1 MAKIIPIHKKAGQ
14 LFQDSTENL
23 IDLLNSLPVGVSYF
37 DKEQRYQFNNKKYE
51 EWIGISL
58 NEIQGKYIRDVLG
71 EKTYESIRGHI
82 EKALSGEETIY
93 DAELIKKDGTTRF
106 FQVNLIP
113 HVDNSGNVEG
123 CYAHVRDIS
132 ESVQINDERKE
143 AKLFEELVSRLSA
156 NFIKLPA
163 NRIDQAINDALEE
176 VGTFLHLDRSS
187 LGNLTPDGREMVVT
201 HVWNRGTVPGV
212 LKSYNIER
220 HPWLLSPFLTGKDLV
235 WSITEGLPKG
245 SKEDVRLL
253 EESGMQS
260 FAGIPVKIEGKL
272 KACLGFS
279 KTSES
284 VPFTH
289 GIIERFHYLATVF
302 GNVLARQNAVIK
314 VEEIVERLQTF
325 MQNSPVFMYLKDSSG
340 KHLFA
345 NQSLL
350 KYFNVSLDE
359 FIGTTAYDYLPD
371 EVARNVEE
379 QDRKVIEKGCSLE
392 MDDYHVKFE
401 AKVLHV
407 KEIKFPIKLFEGES
421 GVGGIVMDITSLKQK
436 EEDLQKAY
444 DEIKVLKERL
454 EVENIYLRDQIFV
467 QSTHQDIIGKSDAM
481 QYVLYKI
488 KQVAPS
494 DTTVLILGETGTGKE
509 LVAEAIHTESSRRN
523 RHLVKVNCAA
533 LPANLIESELFGREK
548 GAFTGSMAK
557 QIGRF
562 ELADKRTLFLDEIGE
577 LPLELQAKLLR
588 VIQSGEFERLG
599 SPHTI
604 RVDVRIIAS
613 TNRDLI
619 DEVKN
624 GRFRE
629 DLYYRLNVFPITV
642 PPLHKRKED
651 IPMIVKYFLKK
662 FGKKIGKQIERVPYD
677 VIKSLQEY
685 HWPGN
690 VRELE
695 NIIERSMIIS
705 PDSTLHLADKLD
717 ISMTTNNETSQSK
730 SLSDMER
737 NHISR
742 ILDQTRW
749 KIEGRNGAAEILN
762 LNPSTLRSRI
772 RKLGII
778 KSV

>member
-1 MAKIIPIHKKAGQ
+1 
-14 LFQDSTENL
+14 
-23 IDLLNSLPVGVSYF
+23 
-37 DKEQRYQFNNKKYE
+37 
-51 EWIGISL
+51 
-58 NEIQGKYIRDVLG
+58 
-71 EKTYESIRGHI
+71 
-82 EKALSGEETIY
+82 
-93 DAELIKKDGTTRF
+93 
-106 FQVNLIP
+106 
-113 HVDNSGNVEG
+113 
-123 CYAHVRDIS
+123 
-132 ESVQINDERKE
+132 
-143 AKLFEELVSRLSA
+143 
-156 NFIKLPA
+156 
-163 NRIDQAINDALEE
+163 
-176 VGTFLHLDRSS
+176 
-187 LGNLTPDGREMVVT
+187 
-201 HVWNRGTVPGV
+201 
-212 LKSYNIER
+212 
-220 HPWLLSPFLTGKDLV
+220 
-235 WSITEGLPKG
+235 
-245 SKEDVRLL
+245 
-253 EESGMQS
+253 
-260 FAGIPVKIEGKL
+260 
-272 KACLGFS
+272 
-279 KTSES
+279 
-284 VPFTH
+284 
-289 GIIERFHYLATVF
+289 
-302 GNVLARQNAVIK
+302 
-314 VEEIVERLQTF
+314 
-325 MQNSPVFMYLKDSSG
+325 
-340 KHLFA
+340 
-345 NQSLL
+345 
-350 KYFNVSLDE
+350 
-359 FIGTTAYDYLPD
+359 
-371 EVARNVEE
+371 
-379 QDRKVIEKGCSLE
+379 
-392 MDDYHVKFE
+392 
-401 AKVLHV
+401 
-407 KEIKFPIKLFEGES
+407 
-421 GVGGIVMDITSLKQK
+421 
-436 EEDLQKAY
+436 
-444 DEIKVLKERL
+444 
-454 EVENIYLRDQIFV
+454 
-467 QSTHQDIIGKSDAM
+467 
-481 QYVLYKI
+481 
-488 KQVAPS
+488 
-494 DTTVLILGETGTGKE
+494 
-509 LVAEAIHTESSRRN
+509 
-523 RHLVKVNCAA
+523 VNCAA

-772 RKLGII
+772 RKLGIA
-778 KSV
+778 KPTERN